1 MKTFNPVHFL
11 NLLINFILNLIEG
24 LLMLRIILKLF
35 GASTRAPFVTWVYE
49 TTQPLLGPFL
59 GMFPSPLLTGGF
71 IIEFSSLFALIVYAF
86 VGYLAV
92 ELVNTLFKSDEVDF
106 VEVTK
111 TSKTKH

>member
-1 MKTFNPVHFL
+1 MKILHPAAFL
-11 NLLINFILNLIEG
+11 NLLISFILNLVEG

-35 GASTRAPFVTWVYE
+35 GASMAAPFVTWAYE
-49 TTQPLLGPFL
+49 TTQPLLTPFI

-92 ELVNTLFKSDEVDF
+92 ELVETLFGVDHAERVKS
-106 VEVTK
+106 K
-111 TSKTKH
+111 